1 MDKKVFSV
9 LRPLLWLVIAV
20 AAVLLVA
27 AVFDAAAHAIVGYA
41 ASSKDVKYT
50 AGHFVPP
57 ALPSGWIGLSFVLL
71 LPLMAVFARFAGEE
85 PAAEPSSMHNSA
97 AGGLPRA
104 GKILAG
110 VALLLFIAAAGKAA
124 AIEPMIVGEG
134 RIAGMIR
141 LVGGV
146 NRALAAKARF
156 DEKEYVRL
164 MAGALLAD
172 GPAFGRFARSWYWA
186 YFADEGVT
194 RDSRR
199 GAAAIAAL
207 EPLYRE
213 GRLTDPA
220 AFELAKLFFENGMAQ
235 KARGVIESLLTR
247 NPRNVVYAEFEAA
260 LAAENEK

>member
-85 PAAEPSSMHNSA
+85 PAEKPSSMHNSA

-110 VALLLFIAAAGKAA
+110 EAL
-124 AIEPMIVGEG
+124 
-134 RIAGMIR
+134 
-141 LVGGV
+141 
-146 NRALAAKARF
+146 
-156 DEKEYVRL
+156 
-164 MAGALLAD
+164 
-172 GPAFGRFARSWYWA
+172 
-186 YFADEGVT
+186 
-194 RDSRR
+194 
-199 GAAAIAAL
+199 
-207 EPLYRE
+207 
-213 GRLTDPA
+213 
-220 AFELAKLFFENGMAQ
+220 Q
-235 KARGVIESLLTR
+235 
-247 NPRNVVYAEFEAA
+247 
-260 LAAENEK
+260 